1 MTDSTVRAA
10 ADMMQVVDLILAAAI
25 LFLSVWALRRWRQA
39 RALLVGLVTVAAH
52 GVVFHAATLAG
63 AVMSP
68 WVNLWSATLRAH
80 IEALLL
86 ATGNLALVVG
96 AAIVAGWLLY
106 NRLRQVPPSTYSEM
120 EQTLADMNRQ
130 MSELRQ
136 QQAADHTEMRR
147 LRGEITR
154 IDAALQEWTE
164 RFLALARE
172 FREETGKEPNT
183 RPPSPPASV
192 AAPPSVAIVTPSPAA
207 NEAALLRLMC
217 ETFDLDEV
225 DGLVFEMGLGRN
237 VRGNSI
243 ENRARSLISAAQRRG
258 RLPELIELCRRE
270 RPNGGF

>member
-1 MTDSTVRAA
+1 MT
-10 ADMMQVVDLILAAAI
+10 ME
-25 LFLSVWALRRWRQA
+25 
-39 RALLVGLVTVAAH
+39 LVMT
-52 GVVFHAATLAG
+52 
-63 AVMSP
+63 
-68 WVNLWSATLRAH
+68 

-106 NRLRQVPPSTYSEM
+106 NRLRQVPPSTYAEM

-147 LRGEITR
+147 LRGEIGR

-164 RFLALARE
+164 RFMALSRE
-172 FREETGKEPNT
+172 FREATGREPNT
-183 RPPSPPASV
+183 RPPSLSVV
-192 AAPPSVAIVTPSPAA
+192 AAAPLTVVTSPAA
-207 NEAALLRLMC
+207 LLKLMC
-217 ETFDLDEV
+217 ETFDMDEI

-237 VRGNSI
+237 VRGDST
-243 ENRARSLISAAQRRG
+243 EDRARSLISAAQRRG